1 MTQPNTSTGELKG
14 NREKSAIP
22 MRRFPLTWTRPTRRE
37 QPGGS
42 FSIFSYFCFYMFI
55 HVRVGRASMGR
66 GVGPCPK
73 VTQNGKMK
81 FPNVWKM
88 GFPKYQHLVPVFS
101 GRWEEGVAVDEVMPA
116 LSSWGQVPVYRRQH
130 RADPFP
136 VQRRLPVGPEGE
148 MEGEG

>member
-1 MTQPNTSTGELKG
+1 
-14 NREKSAIP
+14 
-22 MRRFPLTWTRPTRRE
+22 
-37 QPGGS
+37 
-42 FSIFSYFCFYMFI
+42 
-55 HVRVGRASMGR
+55 
-66 GVGPCPK
+66 
-73 VTQNGKMK
+73 
-81 FPNVWKM
+81 M

-148 MEGEG
+148 REEEGWDKGGRYREVGGGNEHQAKQRHIAFWRHPCGPLHPCIDSSDCSCI